1 MELDLK
7 NVKVRYS
14 VKEIVVLISLLVAG
28 ATHAIRTEIEF
39 AQVKDSLA
47 KCEKRVD
54 ELQKPTKAEM
64 DYLKCA
70 YANAGPPCIPAEEK
84 K

>member
-1 MELDLK
+1 MELDLEK
-7 NVKVRYS
+7 VKVRYS
-14 VKEIVVLISLLVAG
+14 VKEIIVLISLLVAG
-28 ATHAIRTEIEF
+28 VTQAVRTELEF
-39 AQVKDSLA
+39 IQVKDSLA
-47 KCEKRVD
+47 RCEKRVD